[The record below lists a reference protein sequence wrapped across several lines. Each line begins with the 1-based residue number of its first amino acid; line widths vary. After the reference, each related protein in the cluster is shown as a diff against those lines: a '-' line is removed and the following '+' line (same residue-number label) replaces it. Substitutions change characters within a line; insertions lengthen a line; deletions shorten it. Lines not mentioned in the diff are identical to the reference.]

1 MALDRED
8 SMNAK
13 TIALLELSNA
23 DFNNIRTL
31 VHENT
36 GIALSP
42 AKKALVKRRFSPRL
56 RALDL
61 PSFGAY
67 VDYLRSNFA
76 QEGNYFCNAI
86 TTNLTS
92 FYRENHHFE
101 LLQKQVLP
109 QLLKTKRQGERIRI
123 WSAGCAT
130 GQEAYCLAITL
141 LKNISDTQR
150 RDVKILATDLDENC
164 LAIARKGAYPNKE
177 FGTVSPDILNNYFA
191 PEIVGTGQKA
201 KSCYTASH
209 KLKELITFN
218 KLNLMEPWPMKG
230 QFDVIFCRNVFIYF
244 DKETQLQLLRGFAA
258 LQQPG
263 SYLCIGHSEII
274 PNPAQLGYQLIGKT
288 AYRKK
293 QA

>member
-1 MALDRED
+1 
-8 SMNAK
+8 MNAEG
-13 TIALLELSNA
+13 IALIELNNA
-23 DFNNIRTL
+23 DFNSIRSL

-42 AKKALVKRRFSPRL
+42 SKKELVKRRFSPRL
-56 RALDL
+56 RALGL
-61 PSFGAY
+61 TSFGAY
-67 VDYLRSNFA
+67 VDYLKANFDK
-76 QEGNYFCNAI
+76 EGNHFCNAI

-92 FYRENHHFE
+92 FFRENHHFE
-101 LLQKQVLP
+101 LLRNEVLP
-109 QLLKTKRQGERIRI
+109 QLLKNKRVSDRIRI
-123 WSAGCAT
+123 WSAGCST

-141 LKNISDTQR
+141 LKNINDLQR

-164 LAIARKGAYPNKE
+164 LAMARKGAYPDKE
-177 FGTVSPDILNNYFA
+177 FDAVSPEILKNYFGR
-191 PEIVGTGQKA
+191 EIVGTGHRA
-201 KSCYTASH
+201 RHCYTASG

-230 QFDVIFCRNVFIYF
+230 SFDVIFCRNVFIYF
-244 DKETQLQLLRGFAA
+244 DKDTQFEILRGFAA
-258 LQQPG
+258 LQQSG

-293 QA
+293 

>member
-1 MALDRED
+1 
-8 SMNAK
+8 MNAEG
-13 TIALLELSNA
+13 IALIELNNA
-23 DFNNIRTL
+23 DFNSIRSL

-42 AKKALVKRRFSPRL
+42 SKRELVKRRFSPRL
-56 RALDL
+56 RALGL
-61 PSFGAY
+61 ASFGAY
-67 VDYLRSNFA
+67 VDYLKANFDK
-76 QEGNYFCNAI
+76 EGNHFCNAI

-92 FYRENHHFE
+92 FFRENHHFE
-101 LLQKQVLP
+101 LLRNEVLP
-109 QLLKTKRQGERIRI
+109 QLLKNKRISDRIRI
-123 WSAGCAT
+123 WSAGCST
-130 GQEAYCLAITL
+130 GQEAYCLAVTL
-141 LKNISDTQR
+141 LKNISDIQR

-164 LAIARKGAYPNKE
+164 LATARKGAYPDKD
-177 FGTVSPDILNNYFA
+177 FDSVSPDVLKNYFA
-191 PEIVGTGQKA
+191 QELVGAGHRA
-201 KSCYTASH
+201 RHCYMASG

-230 QFDVIFCRNVFIYF
+230 PFDVIFCRNVFIYF
-244 DKETQLQLLRGFAA
+244 DKDTQFEILRGFAA

-293 QA
+293 